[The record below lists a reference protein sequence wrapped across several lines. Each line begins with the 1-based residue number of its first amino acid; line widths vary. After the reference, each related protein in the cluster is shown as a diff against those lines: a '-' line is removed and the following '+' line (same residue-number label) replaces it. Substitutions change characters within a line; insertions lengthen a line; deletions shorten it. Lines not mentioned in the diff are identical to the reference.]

1 MISASLRRERVFARG
16 KVRGL
21 QQHGP
26 VRDLKGV
33 WYHTPVN
40 LSPTLSNL
48 PAGGEMHILQR

>member
-16 KVRGL
+16 KVRDL
-21 QQHGP
+21 QQNGP
-26 VRDLKGV
+26 VINLKGV

-48 PAGGEMHILQR
+48 PAGGELHVL

>member
-26 VRDLKGV
+26 VRNLKGV

-48 PAGGEMHILQR
+48 PAGGEMHVL